1 MPKRV
6 FLGTRKGFFEVVRDP
21 AGRWKIGRTAF
32 LGDHVVMLL
41 PDTGDGRL
49 YAALHH
55 GHFGPK
61 LHRSDDDGTSWQ
73 ECAVP
78 AYPERPPEIPPTI
91 NPMSQQ
97 EIPWKLDMIWALE
110 SAGNDRPGAIWCGTV
125 PGGLFRSTD
134 RGQSWELIR
143 SLWDRPERS
152 QWIGGGIDKPGI
164 HSVCVHPR
172 DSRRV
177 AIGISSGGVWMTG
190 DDAKSWACRASGM
203 RAEYMPP
210 DRQGDPNIQ
219 DAHRLV
225 QSPSSPEVFWVQHH
239 NGIFRTVDG
248 GVSWREIS
256 APPAT
261 PSAFGF
267 AVAVHPKNADIAW
280 FVPAIKDER
289 RIPEAG
295 KVVVSRTTDG
305 GKTFQ
310 VLRKG
315 LPQEHAYDLVF
326 RHGLDVDETGNLLAM
341 GSTTGTLWIT
351 ENGGERWTTVSEHL
365 PPIYCV
371 RIEQSA

>member
-1 MPKRV
+1 MGNRIY
-6 FLGTRKGFFEVVRDP
+6 LGTRKGLFEVVRD
-21 AGRWKIGRTAF
+21 AGRWRVGRASF

-41 PDTGDGRL
+41 PDAFDNCV

-55 GHFGPK
+55 GHFGDK
-61 LHRSDDDGTSWQ
+61 LHRSDDEGKTWQ
-73 ECAVP
+73 ECAAP
-78 AYPERPPEIPPTI
+78 AYPERPPEIPPTV
-91 NPMSQQ
+91 NQMSQQ
-97 EIPWKLDMIWALE
+97 EIPWKLDMIWSLE
-110 SAGNDRPGAIWCGTV
+110 SGGRDRPGTVWCGTV

-152 QWIGGGIDKPGI
+152 GWFGGGIDKPGI
-164 HSVCVHPR
+164 HSICVDPR
-172 DSRRV
+172 DSRKV
-177 AIGISSGGVWMTG
+177 AIGISCGGVWMTG

-210 DRQGDPNIQ
+210 ERQGDPNIQ

-239 NGIFRTVDG
+239 NGIFRTVDDG
-248 GVSWREIS
+248 ASWKEIS

-267 AVAVHPKNADIAW
+267 AVAVHPKNPDVAW

-289 RIPEAG
+289 RIPIDG
-295 KVVVSRTTDG
+295 KVVVSRTRDG
-305 GKTFQ
+305 GKTFDI
-310 VLRKG
+310 LRNG

-326 RHGLDVDETGNLLAM
+326 RHGLDVDDTGNLLAM
-341 GSTTGTLWIT
+341 GSTTGTLWIS
-351 ENGGERWTTVSEHL
+351 EDGGERWTAVSEHL

-371 RIEQSA
+371 RIAH